1 MLCLDMMTL
10 VERVHVAC
18 VVVRVERISSVSH
31 YTYIASSRANMHEI
45 KQNADLSTS
54 VASSRSVLL
63 FYHAP

>member
-18 VVVRVERISSVSH
+18 VVVRDDERISSVSH
-31 YTYIASSRANMHEI
+31 YTLFQCLQTCMI

-54 VASSRSVLL
+54 VASSRSVL
-63 FYHAP
+63 FCHAP